1 MEAKP
6 IMAGTDGSND
16 SLRAVEWAA
25 REAALRGTPLR
36 IVSVPAQGSWIAL
49 DLVGPEIISRAAH
62 EASRLALARAAERAA
77 EVAPG
82 LPLDTA
88 LLSGSPARTLADAA
102 RDASMLVI
110 GSRGTGAFAAMTL
123 GSVGRY
129 AAMHSPAPVVV
140 AREESMAVRREI
152 VVGVRDPEESAA
164 ALNFAFEEAA
174 LRGARLL
181 AAHAWSWGFPGIGL
195 PEVPGVGLQHTID
208 PREMSA
214 NVAAR
219 LDAAL
224 DGWREKYPGVPTGWE
239 VVQAHPGRV
248 LAGASAR
255 ADLVVLGRH
264 HEDRGVDSVTYAV
277 LSHAHGPVACV
288 PDHR

>member
-1 MEAKP
+1 
-6 IMAGTDGSND
+6 
-16 SLRAVEWAA
+16 
-25 REAALRGTPLR
+25 
-36 IVSVPAQGSWIAL
+36 
-49 DLVGPEIISRAAH
+49 
-62 EASRLALARAAERAA
+62 
-77 EVAPG
+77 
-82 LPLDTA
+82 
-88 LLSGSPARTLADAA
+88 
-102 RDASMLVI
+102 
-110 GSRGTGAFAAMTL
+110 MTL

-174 LRGARLL
+174 LRGARL
-181 AAHAWSWGFPGIGL
+181 
-195 PEVPGVGLQHTID
+195 
-208 PREMSA
+208 
-214 NVAAR
+214 
-219 LDAAL
+219 
-224 DGWREKYPGVPTGWE
+224 PTGWE

-248 LAGASAR
+248 LSGASAR

>member
-1 MEAKP
+1 MEARP

-25 REAALRGTPLR
+25 REAVLRGMPLR
-36 IVSVPAQGSWIAL
+36 IVSVPAQGSWMAL

-62 EASRLALARAAERAA
+62 EASRLALVRAAERAA

-88 LLSGSPARTLADAA
+88 MLSGSPARTLADAA
-102 RDASMLVI
+102 GDASMLVI

-129 AAMHSPAPVVV
+129 AATRSPAPVVV
-140 AREESMAVRREI
+140 VREESMAVQREI
-152 VVGVRDPEESAA
+152 VVGVRDLEESAG
-164 ALNFAFEEAA
+164 ALNFAFGEAD

-181 AAHAWSWGFPGIGL
+181 AVHAWSWAFPGTGL
-195 PEVPGVGLQHTID
+195 PEMPGLRPRYVID
-208 PREMSA
+208 PQMCA

-224 DGWREKYPGVPTGWE
+224 AGWQEKYPGVQTGWE

-264 HEDRGVDSVTYAV
+264 HQDRGVDSVTYAV

-288 PDHR
+288 PDQR